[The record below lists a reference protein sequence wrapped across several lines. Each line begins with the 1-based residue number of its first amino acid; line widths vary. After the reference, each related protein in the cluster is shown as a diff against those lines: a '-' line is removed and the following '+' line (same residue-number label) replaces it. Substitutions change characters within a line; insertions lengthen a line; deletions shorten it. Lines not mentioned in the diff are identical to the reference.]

1 MKRPQAINI
10 FKNISYVGIYGGLL
24 LPLVFIPT
32 VIFPFVFSKLIFFQ
46 IIVGITF
53 PAYIALA
60 WMEPKF
66 RPKKHILYFGI
77 LAYFIAIALSVVF
90 AADPFRAWWGNQE
103 RMNGLFSLLHF
114 LAWFTMAIGVLK
126 NWTDWRRLL
135 NYQIALSGI
144 MAIVAIMQKIN
155 PNLLLFPAG
164 DRVGG
169 LLDNPIYMA
178 AYQIFNLFFLAL
190 LAWKVRDR
198 RWWWF
203 YGVVGVLDV
212 IAFFLTQSRGGLFG
226 LGVGMIVF
234 TLFLGLF
241 HKKKKVKVALF
252 SAIALLFVI
261 YGTMFAF
268 RGTDF
273 IHNSPFKRYVN
284 IGTSLTTRSI
294 AWDIAWN
301 GFLEKPITGW
311 GFDNFHILFNEKY
324 NPESLRFGQYET
336 WFDRAHNTV
345 LDVLSMTG
353 LVGFL
358 TFAFIYVA
366 IFYSVIR
373 AYKKEW
379 IDLPIAAILFS
390 LPVAYFFQN
399 LLVFDHPAG
408 FSMSFL
414 LYGLIVAATS
424 GEFVGMKEM
433 GDENLEE
440 KKPKT
445 RSAPWVSFTILQVVA
460 LIIVWRLSVLPFQI

>member
-433 GDENLEE
+433 GDENLG
-440 KKPKT
+440 KKT
-445 RSAPWVSFTILQVVA
+445 
-460 LIIVWRLSVLPFQI
+460 